1 METLQSTVGLPGLF
15 LACLFSAALSTISSG
30 LNSLAA
36 VVLEDI
42 IKSFIVKDLSDERAA
57 RLSKLLCIVF
67 GVACLALTIVAS
79 QLGALLQ
86 AALSL
91 FGVLGG
97 PILGLFCLGVFI
109 PFSNSKGA
117 IVGTT
122 CGLLF
127 TIWIFTG
134 SIAYGIKYPKKPLT
148 AWCNSTLTFDSSLLA
163 STPIPYREISTYEKF
178 HSISYTWYGLLAVTV
193 TMISGCLTSLLTGGA
208 KKDLDFKL
216 LIPLYKKIGKFLPHS
231 LQKTF
236 NCIPSDASIEPE
248 QTDKD
253 EIRLE
258 RVVSETKA
266 TENGHSNLAFTSSNS
281 NMIRF

>member
-42 IKSFIVKDLSDERAA
+42 IKGFFVKDMSDKRAT
-57 RLSKLLCIVF
+57 RISKFLCIGF
-67 GVACLALTIVAS
+67 GAACLALTVVAS

-117 IVGTT
+117 IVGTI

-134 SIAYGIKYPKKPLT
+134 SIVYGVKYPKKPLT
-148 AWCNSTLTFDSSLLA
+148 AWCNSTSTFDTSLLA
-163 STPIPYREISTYEKF
+163 ATPVPYRDISTYEKF
-178 HSISYTWYGLLAVTV
+178 HSVSYTWYGLLAVSV
-193 TMISGCLTSLLTGGA
+193 TMISGCLVSLLTGGA
-208 KKDLDFKL
+208 KKDLDYSL
-216 LIPLYKKIGKFLPHS
+216 LIPLYKKIGKFLPINI
-231 LQKTF
+231 QKAL
-236 NCIPSDASIEPE
+236 NCIPSDAPIEPE
-248 QTDKD
+248 Q
-253 EIRLE
+253 LE
-258 RVVSETKA
+258 NEGIQLEKVA
-266 TENGHSNLAFTSSNS
+266 TENGNSNLAFANSNS
-281 NMIRF
+281 DMLRF